1 MLSTITLINLNKIVG
16 QTGQVLKFNELES
29 CLSSIDYYDTTL
41 EKVCCVGRAIVFNHP
56 FQDGN
61 K

>member
-1 MLSTITLINLNKIVG
+1 MLSTITFINLNKIVG

-41 EKVCCVGRAIVFNHP
+41 
-56 FQDGN
+56 
-61 K
+61 